1 MYKDVIS
8 YQLAD
13 GTSQAQLLKV
23 AGDIIESWMN
33 KQPGF
38 IRWEIHKNTD
48 GTETYTDIVYWQSEQ
63 DAKNSEKEMANIPNA
78 GAWFSCYKEGSI
90 NSQNLQQ
97 VGSFE

>member
-13 GTSQAQLLKV
+13 GISQTHLLKV

-38 IRWEIHKNTD
+38 IRWEIHKDTSD
-48 GTETYTDIVYWQSEQ
+48 TETYTDIVFWQSEQ
-63 DAKNSEKEMANIPNA
+63 DAKNSEKEMANMPNA
-78 GAWFSCYKEGSI
+78 GDWFACYKEDSI
-90 NSQNLQQ
+90 NNHNLQQ